1 MPKPS
6 NDNAQPQDP
15 GARRERTSTLR
26 VSDVDLVDA
35 ETLARK
41 MGVGRTTILR
51 FAREGKIPYYAI
63 GRAWFFSEQEV
74 LSSLRRFGGRKT
86 A

>member
-6 NDNAQPQDP
+6 NDNAQQDP
-15 GARRERTSTLR
+15 CVGRERTPMLR
-26 VSDVDLVDA
+26 VADVELVDA
-35 ETLARK
+35 ETLAKK

-74 LSSLRRFGGRKT
+74 LNSLRRFGGKKT

>member
-15 GARRERTSTLR
+15 GARRERISTLR
-26 VSDVDLVDA
+26 VSEVDLVDA
-35 ETLARK
+35 ETLAVK

-63 GRAWFFSEQEV
+63 GRAWFFCEKEV
-74 LSSLRRFGGRKT
+74 LASLRRFGGKT
-86 A
+86 AA